1 MELIYLAIAIA
12 CLGGWFLLTGLL
24 RLVRLYVI
32 RGLVQT
38 SGGALLAAT
47 GGLLISVGININSY
61 QQFQNDQPI
70 ARLHFQQLAEQQ
82 FLARVVVLDSTSGD
96 SRPAQTFKL
105 IGDDWQVDAR
115 VLKWH
120 AFVNFMGIRA
130 YHKLDRISGRY
141 HNIEQARSDPHS
153 VYSLADEAGFDIWS
167 WLQQHPQWQPW
178 LDAGYGSATFL
189 PMADNA
195 EFTVYIG
202 NEGLLARPTNE
213 VARQSFNQ

>member
-1 MELIYLAIAIA
+1 MELIYIAIVIA

-24 RLVRLYVI
+24 RLFRLYII

-38 SGGALLAAT
+38 GGGALLAAV
-47 GGLLISVGININSY
+47 GGLLISIGINLNSY

-70 ARLHFQQLAEQQ
+70 ARLHFKQLGEQQ
-82 FLARVVVLDSTSGD
+82 FLARVTLIDGESGD
-96 SRPAQTFKL
+96 SQAAQTFKL

-141 HNIEQARSDPHS
+141 QDIGQARTDNHS
-153 VYSLADEAGFDIWS
+153 IYSLAEDSGFDVWS
-167 WLQQHPQWQPW
+167 WLQQNPLWQPW

-189 PMADNA
+189 PMVDNG
-195 EFTVYIG
+195 EFIVSIG
-202 NEGLLARPTNE
+202 NEGLIARPTNE
-213 VARQSFNQ
+213 VARQALNQ